1 MLLATSER
9 QEGDELPP
17 EPGDGDA
24 LTGAARTR
32 AVLAAALSPLVTGYL
47 VVAALLALVT
57 AIASQ
62 AQFSTTGVLFAA
74 APAWLAAY
82 QVPVEIAGQQL
93 GVLPLLATIG
103 VCLLV
108 ARAAG
113 NAAQRLGYREPG
125 RAVPLVA
132 VIAGAHAV
140 AGTVVAVVVTSPQLD
155 VEPLPAFGAPAL
167 LSALSAVAGVAP
179 RCGARRVLHAYLD
192 PIAIRG
198 LRAGALGLAGLVLCG
213 AVVFTVSSLLSFS
226 TMREL
231 FAAGG
236 PGFGSGA
243 GMTLLSLGYLPN
255 AVVGGLGFAAGP
267 GFSIGGATVSAFGYT
282 GGPVPALPLL
292 AGVPESQAGW
302 WPVFL
307 LLPLAVGALVG
318 WTLRAID
325 PDPVVRLRTV
335 AVAGALVGFG
345 CVLLCTFA
353 GGRLGGGA
361 FDPVSMSAVTVS
373 LAAFCWIVIP
383 GGFVAWLAG
392 PSAPE
397 PAAEEPAAEEAV
409 AAVPAE
415 EPVEAPAEEAV
426 EESFDEA
433 HEEPFA
439 ESEDTWD
446 DLEDLEAGMAE
457 EEEEPEPAETGEGA
471 GDHSE
476 PEPEAATAEHGQD
489 RADPEVEPEK

>member
-1 MLLATSER
+1 MLLATSDR

-17 EPGDGDA
+17 ESGDGDA

-32 AVLAAALSPLVTGYL
+32 TLLAAALSPLVTGYL
-47 VVAALLALVT
+47 VTAALLALVV

-62 AQFSTTGVLFAA
+62 AQFSAVGVLFAA

-82 QVPVEIAGQQL
+82 QVPLEIGGQQL

-108 ARAAG
+108 ARTAS

-125 RAVPLVA
+125 RVVPLVA

-140 AGTVVAVVVTSPQLD
+140 AGTVVAIAVTSPQLD
-155 VEPLPAFGAPAL
+155 VEPLPAFGTPAL
-167 LSALSAVAGVAP
+167 LSGLSAIAGVAP
-179 RCGARRVLHAYLD
+179 RCGGRELVRAYLD

-198 LRAGALGLAGLVLCG
+198 LRAGALGLAGLVACG
-213 AVVFTVSSLLSFS
+213 AIVFAVSSALSFS
-226 TMREL
+226 TMRGL

-255 AVVGGLGFAAGP
+255 AVVGGLGFAVGP
-267 GFSIGGATVSAFGYT
+267 GFSIGGATVSAIGYT

-292 AGVPESQAGW
+292 AGVPETRAGW

-318 WTLRAID
+318 WTLRKID
-325 PDPVVRLRTV
+325 PDPLMRLRTV
-335 AVAGALVGFG
+335 AVAGALIGFG

-361 FDPVSMSAVTVS
+361 FDPVSLSPVAVS
-373 LAAFCWIVIP
+373 LAAFCWIAIP

-397 PAAEEPAAEEAV
+397 PEPESE
-409 AAVPAE
+409 PAE
-415 EPVEAPAEEAV
+415 EEPEFEMLVETVDEPEEDAADEDAEA
-426 EESFDEA
+426 
-433 HEEPFA
+433 
-439 ESEDTWD
+439 
-446 DLEDLEAGMAE
+446 DLEDLEAGMADE
-457 EEEEPEPAETGEGA
+457 DEEPEAPAETGEGA

-476 PEPEAATAEHGQD
+476 PEPEPVPEEQAPGD
-489 RADPEVEPEK
+489 ADPEVEPEK